1 MDEPN
6 HWVNP
11 MAVLTQWMGLSMFDP
26 KLSQKHNPE
35 FFRVYICEL
44 DCFLLLLLLS
54 LCLLF
59 FFQRFFDTVCN
70 VLHLHKHN
78 V

>member
-1 MDEPN
+1 
-6 HWVNP
+6 V
-11 MAVLTQWMGLSMFDP
+11 
-26 KLSQKHNPE
+26 K
-35 FFRVYICEL
+35 CEL
-44 DCFLLLLLLS
+44 GFFVVVVIVS
-54 LCLLF
+54 AF